1 VPFFRVPTNRIPF
14 GLNVIDRAL
23 GTFSAYSW
31 ILNPDGS
38 VIFFSRR
45 FVFRSAT
52 ASEGSIK
59 FNSRKKDKMI
69 FIKGVVFMMTAL
81 FSVYMP
87 WLLNHSF
94 LQKINSRK

>member
-1 VPFFRVPTNRIPF
+1 
-14 GLNVIDRAL
+14 L

-31 ILNPDGS
+31 ILNPGGS

-59 FNSRKKDKMI
+59 IKSRKKDKMVLMR
-69 FIKGVVFMMTAL
+69 GVVLMMTAL

-87 WLLNHSF
+87 WLLNHRF
-94 LQKINSRK
+94 LQKISTRQ